1 MIPQTIRDL
10 TIGKRLGLGFAVL
23 LMLSLVVIAIGIT
36 RLNAI
41 ASATRDLL
49 KEPLATE
56 RLVSDWNRNISA
68 GVRRTSAIARSS
80 DPSLGAFFAEDQA
93 SSTKNSSELQLA
105 IGKRMRNDREKT
117 VFAEVGELR
126 KIYLSSRDRIVT
138 LKKEGK
144 LDEANQL
151 LDQTFTPAAKRY
163 LLKIEELQNEER
175 LQIDQTAVDIEA
187 NYQAG
192 RNLMLALGAVMLIL
206 GALVSWLLTR
216 SITGPLAKAVSFAR
230 EVARG
235 NLSVTIRSDR
245 RDETG
250 QLIDALQAMVTNLS
264 TLITGVRNATDHISV
279 SAQQI
284 ASGNADLSNRTESQ
298 ASSLEET
305 AGAMEELTGTVRQNA
320 DHAHQANQ
328 LAVSAS
334 GVAVKGGAVVRQ
346 VVTTMAAINDSS
358 RKIVDII
365 GVIDGIAF
373 QTNILALN
381 AAVEAARA
389 GEQGRGFA
397 VVAAEVRNLA
407 QRSASAAKEI
417 KTLISDSVRQVEQ
430 GNRQVDEA
438 GKTMNDVV
446 SSVGQVAGIMQEITA
461 ASQEQR
467 AGIEQINQAMTQMDD
482 MTQQNAAL
490 VEQAAA
496 AAESMR
502 NQTVL
507 LLEEVSAFIVTD
519 VARLTTPPQMN
530 TLLRLPG

>member
-1 MIPQTIRDL
+1 MIPQSIRDL
-10 TIGKRLGLGFAVL
+10 TIGKRIGLGFAVL
-23 LMLSLVVIAIGIT
+23 LLLSLAALVIGIS
-36 RLNAI
+36 RLNAV
-41 ASATRDLL
+41 AGATRDLL

-56 RLVSDWNRNISA
+56 RMVSDWNRNISA

-80 DPSLGAFFAEDQA
+80 DPSLGVFFAEDQA
-93 SSTKNSSELQLA
+93 SSTRNSSELQLA
-105 IGKRMRNDREKT
+105 IGARMRTEREKI

-126 KIYLSSRDRIVT
+126 KIYLSSRDRIVA

-151 LDQTFTPAAKRY
+151 LDQSFTPAAKNF
-163 LLKIEELQNEER
+163 LLKIEELQNEQR
-175 LQIDQTAVDIEA
+175 HQIDQTAKDIEA
-187 NYQAG
+187 TYQSG
-192 RNLMLALGAVMLIL
+192 RNLMLVLGVVMLIQ
-206 GALVSWLLTR
+206 GVLVSWLLAR
-216 SITGPLAKAVSFAR
+216 SVTGPLSRAVAFAR
-230 EVARG
+230 EVASG
-235 NLSVTIRSDR
+235 NLSATIRSDR

-264 TLITGVRNATDHISV
+264 TLVTGVRNATDNISV

-305 AGAMEELTGTVRQNA
+305 ASAMEELTSTVRQNA
-320 DHAHQANQ
+320 DHAQQANE

-334 GVAVKGGAVVRQ
+334 GVAIKGGAVVRQ

-417 KTLISDSVRQVEQ
+417 KTLISDSVMQVEQ
-430 GNRQVDEA
+430 GNRQVDDA

-446 SSVGQVAGIMQEITA
+446 ASVGQVAGIMQEITA

-467 AGIEQINQAMTQMDD
+467 AGIEQINQAITQMDD

-507 LLEEVSAFIVTD
+507 LLEEVRVFNIND
-519 VARLTTPPQMN
+519 GARETTPAR
-530 TLLRLPG
+530 LRLPG

>member
-1 MIPQTIRDL
+1 MIPQFIRDL

-23 LMLSLVVIAIGIT
+23 LLLSLAAITIGIT
-36 RLNAI
+36 RLNAV
-41 ASATRDLL
+41 AGATRELL

-56 RLVSDWNRNISA
+56 RLVADWNRNISA

-80 DPSLGAFFAEDQA
+80 DPSLGTFFAEDQA
-93 SSTKNSSELQLA
+93 SSTKNSSELQQA
-105 IGKRMRNDREKT
+105 IGTRMRTEREKT
-117 VFAEVGELR
+117 VFAEVGALR
-126 KIYLSSRDRIVT
+126 KVYLSSRDRIVA

-144 LDEANQL
+144 LDEANQM
-151 LDQTFTPAAKRY
+151 LDQTFTPAAKSY
-163 LLKIEELQNEER
+163 LLKIEELQAEER
-175 LQIDQTAVDIEA
+175 RQIDQTAADIDA

-192 RNLMLALGAVMLIL
+192 RNLMLVLAVVMLIQGL
-206 GALVSWLLTR
+206 LVSWLLTR
-216 SITGPLAKAVSFAR
+216 SITGPLANAVRFAR
-230 EVARG
+230 EVASG
-235 NLSVTIRSDR
+235 DLTATVHSDR

-250 QLIDALQAMVTNLS
+250 QLIDALQTMVTNLS
-264 TLITGVRNATDHISV
+264 MLVTGVRTATDHISV

-305 AGAMEELTGTVRQNA
+305 ASSMEELTSTVRQNA
-320 DHAHQANQ
+320 DHAQQASL

-334 GVAVKGGAVVRQ
+334 GVAVKGGALVRQ

-407 QRSASAAKEI
+407 QRSANAAKEI
-417 KTLISDSVRQVEQ
+417 KTLISNSVEQ
-430 GNRQVDEA
+430 VDKGSRQVDEA
-438 GKTMNDVV
+438 GKTINDVV
-446 SSVGQVAGIMQEITA
+446 ASVGQVAGIMQEITA

-467 AGIEQINQAMTQMDD
+467 AGIEQINQAITQMDD

-502 NQTVL
+502 NQAVML
-507 LLEEVSAFIVTD
+507 LGEVSAFRLADSAQVVPARTGD
-519 VARLTTPPQMN
+519 RLRLT
-530 TLLRLPG
+530 R